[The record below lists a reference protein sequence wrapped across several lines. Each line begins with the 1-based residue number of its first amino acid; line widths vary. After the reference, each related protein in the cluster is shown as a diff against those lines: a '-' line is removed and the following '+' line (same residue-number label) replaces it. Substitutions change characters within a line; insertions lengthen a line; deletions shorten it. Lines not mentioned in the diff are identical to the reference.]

1 MADTLRFDPNAFD
14 KEGNAYWYF
23 EGSSGVMYKE
33 GPPKSGRKSKPPE
46 WEPVSRGH
54 EVCLLACLGWVS
66 ARVPVQFESETSL
79 RGDACVGLGYPASND
94 ELEP

>member
-54 EVCLLACLGWVS
+54 EVCLSCVSWLGVS
-66 ARVPVQFESETSL
+66 SGPGAI
-79 RGDACVGLGYPASND
+79 
-94 ELEP
+94 